1 MLVLAGKLAPK
12 SRFIFMKFN
21 LTQVS
26 FEHIFPPV
34 KNLCLML
41 ETDLKL
47 SVLAA
52 YKRLLRPLVRILLR
66 NNVSFSEFSEIAK
79 NVYVEVAASDFEL
92 AKADMPEG
100 RIAILTGLTR
110 KEVDRLVHERGRQE
124 SEYESNLNRIARILS
139 GWHTDPQFTGPYGLP
154 LDLPFDADSSM
165 SFCELARRYTN
176 DIPAQAMLD
185 ELLRI
190 GVVKD
195 VENSR
200 FRVLTRTYLPQVDAP
215 ESMDLLGNAVSNFVE
230 TLDFNRVEENADTR
244 LFERTVIADEGL
256 RVSDLAE
263 FQAYLR
269 DRGQFL
275 LEEIDDWLSK
285 REPISPDEKESVVD
299 TGVGIY
305 HYIRKNKD

>member
-1 MLVLAGKLAPK
+1 
-12 SRFIFMKFN
+12 
-21 LTQVS
+21 
-26 FEHIFPPV
+26 
-34 KNLCLML
+34 ML
-41 ETDLKL
+41 ESDLKL

-79 NVYVEVAASDFEL
+79 DVYVEVAATDFEL
-92 AKADMPEG
+92 ARADMPEG

-110 KEVDRLVHERGRQE
+110 KEVDRLLHERGRQDG
-124 SEYESNLNRIARILS
+124 EYESNLNRVTRILG

-154 LDLPFDADSSM
+154 LDLPFDAVGSM
-165 SFCELARRYTN
+165 SFCELAKRYTS
-176 DIPAQAMLD
+176 DMPAKAMLD

-195 VENSR
+195 MEAGR
-200 FRVLTRTYLPQVDAP
+200 FRVLTRTYLPSADAP
-215 ESMDLLGNAVSNFVE
+215 ESLDRLGNAVSNFVE
-230 TLDFNRVEENADTR
+230 TLDFNRIEDNADAR
-244 LFERTVIADEGL
+244 LFERTVVADEGL
-256 RVSDLAE
+256 RAADLPE

-285 REPISPDEKESVVD
+285 REPISPDEQEAVVD

-305 HYIRKNKD
+305 HYIRRNRD